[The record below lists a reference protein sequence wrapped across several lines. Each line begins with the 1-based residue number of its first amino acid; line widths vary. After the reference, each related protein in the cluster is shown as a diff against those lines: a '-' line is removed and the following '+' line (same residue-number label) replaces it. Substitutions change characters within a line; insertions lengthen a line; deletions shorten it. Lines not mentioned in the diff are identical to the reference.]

1 MDDGWTKNFSK
12 KNKEKKAKD
21 LPIFANPKQY
31 RDLEE
36 EEEEEEEEEDFL
48 REKINN
54 RLSLLRGLEILRRA
68 LYLSL
73 AL

>member
-21 LPIFANPKQY
+21 LPIFVTLNSTE
-31 RDLEE
+31 RFRRRRRRRRRFLE
-36 EEEEEEEEEDFL
+36 
-48 REKINN
+48 RKINN

>member
-21 LPIFANPKQY
+21 LPIFVTLNSTERFRRRRRRRRRRRY
-31 RDLEE
+31 LE
-36 EEEEEEEEEDFL
+36 
-48 REKINN
+48 RKINN

>member
-21 LPIFANPKQY
+21 LPIFVTLNSTERFRRRRRRRRRY
-31 RDLEE
+31 LE
-36 EEEEEEEEEDFL
+36 
-48 REKINN
+48 RKINN